1 MGQHKDKKEI
11 EVEQLEQEWLGAL
24 QNEGKSPKTG
34 PGSSQNTIRIKK
46 NDTPS
51 FLFKRQNATGK
62 QKISKK
68 KKTSIEKQRSE
79 LQHCSQ
85 QQPCNKNRVD
95 DVA

>member
-1 MGQHKDKKEI
+1 MAGT
-11 EVEQLEQEWLGAL
+11 
-24 QNEGKSPKTG
+24 SPKLKKVTKKQVQG
-34 PGSSQNTIRIKK
+34 AHRTQSRIKK

-51 FLFKRQNATGK
+51 FLFKLQNATGK

-85 QQPCNKNRVD
+85 QQPRNKNRVD